1 MKDILQDIIATK
13 RQTVEQQKHILPA
26 ETLRRQVNLL
36 LQSADTPFA
45 GRSMSCTLAESSTG
59 IIAEFKRKSPSKGW
73 FNPDARADII
83 PQSYAL
89 AGASALSILTD
100 SPYFGG
106 NTDDLQQARAT
117 TDCPILRKDFIIDEY
132 QILESRLIGADAILL
147 IAAALDLKTCIAFTR
162 LAHELGLE
170 VLLEIHSENELDYI
184 SCSPDMTGVNNRHLG
199 TFHTDVASSFALA
212 ERLPSDM
219 VKVSESGISSPSTVR
234 SLREAGY
241 RGFLIGETFM
251 RTPSPADTLSTFIQS
266 ILS

>member
-13 RQTVEQQKHILPA
+13 RQTVAQQKNTLPA
-26 ETLRRQVNLL
+26 ESLRRQVDLL
-36 LQSADTPFA
+36 LHSADTPSA
-45 GRSMSCTLAESSTG
+45 RRSMSRSLAESPTG

-73 FNPDARADII
+73 FNPDARANVI
-83 PQSYAL
+83 PQGYAL

-100 SPYFGG
+100 GPYFGG
-106 NTDDLQQARAT
+106 NTDDLRQARAT

-170 VLLEIHSENELDYI
+170 VLLEIHSESELEFITCD
-184 SCSPDMTGVNNRHLG
+184 PDMTGVNNRHLG
-199 TFHTDVASSFALA
+199 TFHTDVASSFTMA
-212 ERLPSDM
+212 ERLPTDM
-219 VKVSESGISSPSTVR
+219 VKVSESGISSPDTVR
-234 SLREAGY
+234 SLRDAGY

-251 RTPSPADTLSTFIQS
+251 RTGSPADTLSTFIQS
-266 ILS
+266 IQS